1 MNSATSPTSRAQPLE
16 PPLAPLEFADVYE
29 QTFPF
34 VWRCARRL
42 GVDPSAQD
50 DVCQEVFVVV
60 HRRLAEFRGES
71 SLKTW
76 IFGIVSNVVHTHRRT
91 QQRKEPALRS
101 LVPLLD
107 PSELSASSGDDPHEL
122 AVRRESVR
130 AAQDVFA
137 SLPED
142 KRVLLMLADLEDVPV
157 PEIAELTGT
166 NLNTVYA
173 RLRAARSALA
183 DAVRRYR
190 ARAGGSAHG

>member
-1 MNSATSPTSRAQPLE
+1 VPL
-16 PPLAPLEFADVYE
+16 PLEFSEVYE
-29 QTFPF
+29 QMFPF

-42 GVDPSAQD
+42 GVEEAAQD
-50 DVCQEVFVVV
+50 DICQEVFVVV
-60 HRRLAEFRGES
+60 HRRLPEFRGES

-76 IFGIVSNVVHTHRRT
+76 VFGIVNNVVSTHRRSRG
-91 QQRKEPALRS
+91 RKDPALRS
-101 LVPLLD
+101 LAPVLD
-107 PSELSASSGDDPHEL
+107 PNELSAHAHDPHEL
-122 AVRRESVR
+122 AERRESVR
-130 AAQDVFA
+130 VAHELFA

-142 KRVLLMLADLEDVPV
+142 KRVLLMLADLEDIPV

-190 ARAGGSAHG
+190 AKFGGGAHG

>member
-1 MNSATSPTSRAQPLE
+1 MNSATRPAPVLRLVPPVAQPLE
-16 PPLAPLEFADVYE
+16 FAAVYE

-42 GVDPSAQD
+42 GVDPGAQD

-60 HRRLAEFRGES
+60 HRRLPEFRGES

-76 IFGIVSNVVHTHRRT
+76 IFGIVSNVVHTHKRT

-101 LVPLLD
+101 AQPVLD
-107 PSELSASSGDDPHEL
+107 PNELIASHGEDPHAL
-122 AVRRESVR
+122 AERSESVR
-130 AAQDVFA
+130 VAQELFS

-183 DAVRRYR
+183 DVVRRYR
-190 ARAGGSAHG
+190 ARAGGPKHG